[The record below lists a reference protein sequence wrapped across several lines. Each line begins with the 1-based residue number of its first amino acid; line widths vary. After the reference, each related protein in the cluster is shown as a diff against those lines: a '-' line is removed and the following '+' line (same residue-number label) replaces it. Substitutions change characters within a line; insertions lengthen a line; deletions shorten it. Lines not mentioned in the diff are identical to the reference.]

1 MENLWAIVKL
11 EARKKDCTTMD
22 KMTQAVIDI
31 WFSDPKMKQ
40 HCATLVDSM
49 PERVN
54 QVIQKRGG
62 HIKY

>member
-1 MENLWAIVKL
+1 
-11 EARKKDCTTMD
+11 MD

-54 QVIQKRGG
+54 QVIQKEEVTLNINIRIQISPFQGQ
-62 HIKY
+62 